1 MRHDFVVLYKKT
13 SLENQQKRTN
23 TTDSR
28 PPTVFVCLVRFFSTK
43 NPPGTG
49 ISACEKGCQW
59 QRGLGV
65 LAAMLVAKI
74 LPNVISFSAAIGAC
88 EKAIRGRHGDRLA
101 LVKTA
106 LRQLC
111 AFRGC

>member
-1 MRHDFVVLYKKT
+1 MINASFSVVLYQKK
-13 SLENQQKRTN
+13 SLENQQKRQTQL
-23 TTDSR
+23 TTVHQ
-28 PPTVFVCLVRFFSTK
+28 PFLFVWLVFVPTK
-43 NPPGTG
+43 TPPGAG

-88 EKAIRGRHGDRLA
+88 ETAIRGRHGQPDSF
-101 LVKTA
+101 
-106 LRQLC
+106 
-111 AFRGC
+111 AFL